1 MSGPGQAEAS
11 AELEF
16 GAIRRVLVVDDSR
29 LQRRILVASLRK
41 WGFEV
46 IEADGG
52 EAAIALCAES
62 LPDLVVSDWVMPGMS
77 GLEFCRAFRALGGD
91 HYSYFILLTSKSEK
105 QEVARGLDAGADDF
119 LIKPLEAD
127 ELRARISAGARIL
140 DMQRELSEKNRL
152 IENALNELKQAHDAI
167 DKDLMQARK
176 IQQSLVPEFSRE
188 FGKSRVSLLLK
199 PCGHIGGD
207 LVGMFSPGINR
218 LGFYSID
225 VSGHG
230 ITSAM
235 MTARLGGYLSS
246 THFDQNVAMER
257 RFDKFYAL
265 LPPEQVAATLNSRL
279 MADAGVE
286 EYFTMVYAIVDLRN
300 GHVKM
305 VQAGHPHP
313 LLLRQDGSAEFLGEG
328 GLPIGLLPD
337 VHFQQTELY
346 LKPGDRLM
354 LYSDGFTE
362 CRLADGGLLDE
373 SGLQQMALGCAS
385 DRAGSEFLDDMF
397 WQLTQTASPGEGM
410 DDDVSAVFLSLM
422 FVRAC
427 SNEVWQSADRRRCP
441 TSQPRQRHASTMLRE
456 RVRWAGPCGAQALRD
471 RSGKPFR
478 PTDRIPA

>member
-1 MSGPGQAEAS
+1 MVPGAS
-11 AELEF
+11 LEETRPDLDF
-16 GAIRRVLVVDDSR
+16 GAIRTVLVVDDSR

-46 IEADGG
+46 IEADTGH
-52 EAAIALCAES
+52 AALALCVDNP
-62 LPDLVVSDWVMPGMS
+62 PDLVLSDWVMPGMS
-77 GLEFCRAFRALGGD
+77 GLEFCCAFRALETD
-91 HYSYFILLTSKSEK
+91 QYSYFILLTSKSEK

-140 DMQRELSEKNRL
+140 DMQRELSQKNRL
-152 IENALNELKQAHDAI
+152 IESALEELRLAHDAI

-176 IQQSLVPEFSRE
+176 IQESLVPELTRT

-207 LVGMFSPGINR
+207 LVGMFSPGVNR

-246 THFDQNVAMER
+246 KHFDQNVAMDQ

-265 LPPEQVAATLNSRL
+265 LPPKHVAETLNSRL
-279 MADAGVE
+279 MADEGIE
-286 EYFTMVYAIVDLRN
+286 EYFTMIYAIVDLRN
-300 GHVKM
+300 GHLKM

-313 LLLRQDGSAEFLGEG
+313 LLLRQDGRAEFLGDG
-328 GLPIGLLPD
+328 GLPIGLIED
-337 VHFQQTELY
+337 ARFQQIETQMQH
-346 LKPGDRLM
+346 GDKLL

-362 CRLADGGLLDE
+362 CQLAGGGLLEED
-373 SGLQQMALGCAS
+373 GLRQMAQQSMSERG
-385 DRAGSEFLDDMF
+385 GSEFLDDMF
-397 WQLTQTASPGEGM
+397 WRLTQVMSPKDGIG
-410 DDDVSAVFLSLM
+410 DDVSAVF
-422 FVRAC
+422 FEY
-427 SNEVWQSADRRRCP
+427 N
-441 TSQPRQRHASTMLRE
+441 
-456 RVRWAGPCGAQALRD
+456 GP
-471 RSGKPFR
+471 
-478 PTDRIPA
+478 

>member
-1 MSGPGQAEAS
+1 MAEVSQAETG
-11 AELEF
+11 AEPNF
-16 GAIRRVLVVDDSR
+16 GAIRKVLIVDDSR
-29 LQRRILVASLRK
+29 LQRRILVASLKK

-46 IEADGG
+46 LEADSGD
-52 EAAIALCAES
+52 AAIELCA
-62 LPDLVVSDWVMPGMS
+62 LDQPDLVLSDWVMPGMS
-77 GLEFCRAFRALGGD
+77 GLEFCRSFRALD
-91 HYSYFILLTSKSEK
+91 SDQYSYFIMLTSKSEK

-140 DMQRELSEKNRL
+140 DMQRELSEKNRM
-152 IENALNELKQAHDAI
+152 IESALEDLKLAHDAI
-167 DKDLMQARK
+167 DKDLIQARK
-176 IQQSLVPEFSRE
+176 IQESLVPELTRE

-207 LVGMFSPGINR
+207 LVGMFSPGVNR

-246 THFDQNVAMER
+246 NHFEQNVAMER

-265 LPPEQVAATLNSRL
+265 LPPEQVAEMLNSRL

-286 EYFTMVYAIVDLRN
+286 EYFTMVYAIIDLRN
-300 GHVKM
+300 GHLKM

-313 LLLRQDGSAEFLGEG
+313 LLLRQGGSTEFLGEG

-337 VHFQQTELY
+337 VTFQRIETY
-346 LKPGDRLM
+346 MNPGDKLL

-362 CRLADGGLLDE
+362 CGLGDGTLLEEEGLRRMATDCAPGR
-373 SGLQQMALGCAS
+373 SGT
-385 DRAGSEFLDDMF
+385 EFLDDMF
-397 WQLTQTASPGEGM
+397 WRLTQSMAPGSGM
-410 DDDVSAVFLSLM
+410 DDDVSAVF
-422 FVRAC
+422 FEY
-427 SNEVWQSADRRRCP
+427 N
-441 TSQPRQRHASTMLRE
+441 
-456 RVRWAGPCGAQALRD
+456 GP
-471 RSGKPFR
+471 
-478 PTDRIPA
+478 

>member
-1 MSGPGQAEAS
+1 MVPQASQAETRG
-11 AELEF
+11 ELGF
-16 GAIRRVLVVDDSR
+16 GAIRKVLVVDDSR
-29 LQRRILVASLRK
+29 LQRRILVASLKK

-46 IEADGG
+46 LEADNG
-52 EAAIALCAES
+52 EAALDLCLS
-62 LPDLVVSDWVMPGMS
+62 DPPQLVLSDWVMPGMS
-77 GLEFCRAFRALGGD
+77 GLEFCHAFRNLATEQ
-91 HYSYFILLTSKSEK
+91 YSYFILLTSKSEK
-105 QEVARGLDAGADDF
+105 QEVAKGLDAGADDF

-152 IENALNELKQAHDAI
+152 IETALNDLKLAHDAI

-176 IQQSLVPEFSRE
+176 IQDSLVPELTGQ

-207 LVGMFSPGINR
+207 LVGMFSPGVNR

-257 RFDKFYAL
+257 RFNKFYAL
-265 LPPEQVAATLNSRL
+265 LPPEEVAALLNARL
-279 MADAGVE
+279 IADTGVE
-286 EYFTMVYAIVDLRN
+286 EYFTMVYTIIDLRN
-300 GHVKM
+300 GHLKM

-313 LLLRQDGSAEFLGEG
+313 LLLRANGETELLGEG

-337 VHFQQTELY
+337 VPFHQTETHMQ
-346 LKPGDRLM
+346 PGDKLL

-362 CRLADGGLLDE
+362 CRLKDGRLLDDDGLLA
-373 SGLQQMALGCAS
+373 MATDCLTENS
-385 DRAGSEFLDDMF
+385 GSEFLDDMF
-397 WQLTQTASPGEGM
+397 WRLTQVMSPEHGLE
-410 DDDVSAVFLSLM
+410 DDVSAVF
-422 FVRAC
+422 FEY
-427 SNEVWQSADRRRCP
+427 N
-441 TSQPRQRHASTMLRE
+441 
-456 RVRWAGPCGAQALRD
+456 GP
-471 RSGKPFR
+471 
-478 PTDRIPA
+478 

>member
-1 MSGPGQAEAS
+1 MPAAN
-11 AELEF
+11 LEETRSDLDF
-16 GAIRRVLVVDDSR
+16 GAIRKVLVVDDSR
-29 LQRRILVASLRK
+29 LQRRILVASLKK

-46 IEADGG
+46 LEADTG
-52 EAAIALCAES
+52 EAAIELCAQS
-62 LPDLVVSDWVMPGMS
+62 VPDLVLSDWVMPGMS
-77 GLEFCRAFRALGGD
+77 GLEFCRAFRALEAE

-152 IENALNELKQAHDAI
+152 IESALDELKLAHDAI

-176 IQQSLVPEFSRE
+176 IQESLVPELTQT

-207 LVGMFSPGINR
+207 LVGMFSPGPNR

-246 THFDQNVAMER
+246 KHFDQNVAMER

-265 LPPEQVAATLNSRL
+265 LPPDEVAGMLNMRL
-279 MADAGVE
+279 MADAGIE

-300 GHVKM
+300 GHMKL

-313 LLLRQDGSAEFLGEG
+313 LVLRKDGSTEFLGEG
-328 GLPIGLLPD
+328 GLPIGLISD
-337 VHFQQTELY
+337 VSFQQIETQLH
-346 LKPGDRLM
+346 PGDRLL

-362 CRLADGGLLDE
+362 CHLAEGGLLE
-373 SGLQQMALGCAS
+373 EEGLRDMALDCATG
-385 DRAGSEFLDDMF
+385 RGGSEFLDDMF
-397 WQLTQTASPGEGM
+397 WRLTQLMSPDGGM
-410 DDDVSAVFLSLM
+410 CDDVSAVYFEY
-422 FVRAC
+422 
-427 SNEVWQSADRRRCP
+427 N
-441 TSQPRQRHASTMLRE
+441 
-456 RVRWAGPCGAQALRD
+456 GP
-471 RSGKPFR
+471 
-478 PTDRIPA
+478 